1 MKIEFDPAK
10 NVRNIAERGISFERA
25 DEFEWETAV
34 VIRDTRR
41 DYREPRFRAIGV
53 IGGRLHAMLI
63 TPRSGGIRVI
73 SLRKANR
80 REERRYA
87 EETSKP

>member
-10 NVRNIAERGISFERA
+10 NVRNIAELGISFERA

-41 DYREPRFRAIGV
+41 DYR
-53 IGGRLHAMLI
+53 AMVI

-80 REERRYA
+80 REERQYA

>member
-10 NVRNIAERGISFERA
+10 SARNIVERGVSFERA
-25 DEFEWETAV
+25 EEFEWETAV
-34 VIRDTRR
+34 VIKDTRR
-41 DYREPRFRAIGV
+41 DYKETRFRAMGM
-53 IGGRLHAMLI
+53 IGGRLHAMVF

-80 REERRYA
+80 REERKYA
-87 EETSKP
+87 ETSEP